1 MNIYLSI
8 WWIPI
13 ALTVAIWAAA
23 LMWPT
28 EQSHGDYDFSAAFFA
43 LVRFAFASAGSL
55 LDCDFSAAFFAL
67 VRFVFASA
75 GSLLVWLA
83 FFIWLFVVGA

>member
-55 LDCDFSAAFFAL
+55 L
-67 VRFVFASA
+67 
-75 GSLLVWLA
+75 VWLA

>member
-1 MNIYLSI
+1 MNIYLPI

-28 EQSHGDYDFSAAFFA
+28 EKSHGDYDFSASFFA
-43 LVRFAFASAGSL
+43 LVRFA
-55 LDCDFSAAFFAL
+55 
-67 VRFVFASA
+67 FASA